1 MSWLDS
7 LAAGAPQ
14 MAFVAGER
22 VVRERRQPVTD
33 PYDPSTQVPGS
44 WGDPLDYLVLEQ
56 AFVASSSSVS
66 PADATRHQILTEKSL
81 YLTDPAADVQ
91 PGDRIRRG
99 GVLDEGAGAWA
110 GGEVLYVNVR
120 PAADTNPFT
129 GWQPVVEIPL
139 DMDEG

>member
-7 LAAGAPQ
+7 LGSGFPL
-14 MAFVAGER
+14 MEFPGGET

-33 PYDPSTQVPGS
+33 PYNPAAQVPGS
-44 WGDPLDYLVLEQ
+44 WEDPLAYLELKE
-56 AFVASSSSVS
+56 AFVASSSSTAPV
-66 PADATRHQILTEKSL
+66 DATRSQILTEKSL
-81 YLTDPAADVQ
+81 YCTEPSVDVH

-99 GVLDEGAGAWA
+99 GILDEDTGTWW

-120 PAADTNPFT
+120 PAADTNPFS

-139 DMDEG
+139 DMTEG